1 MKIGANHKVTKA
13 LIVALFSTLLLP
25 INFQRAEAVLSPGFE
40 IYLDQPFVQGSYVS
54 GSANS
59 ATETFNGFSVSPT
72 GTSCTNATWAI
83 GTVSNSACTLWPN
96 NNDLGA
102 ITTGSDPTVNSAGF
116 PINGTNFAATGNA
129 GGAGFTVTFLT
140 PQKYVGFW
148 WSAGNAGNAVRF
160 ISNGQTVASIDVGD
174 TNTANSLLDRLDGAP
189 DCTNST
195 TYLSK
200 SATLTAENGNIYQ
213 SRYYF
218 GAPWGYTSLTPTT
231 CSASVPTEAYSYIHA
246 FAKDGATFD
255 SVLFDGG
262 NFEVDNITISSESL
276 TPRSSLVLV
285 GRQNVSALTF
295 SISYDQNGG
304 SGSTGGSSA
313 YSVGS
318 NFTLPSAPTKNNY
331 TFNGWYTAASGGT
344 RAGGGGDS
352 INLGTT
358 ANITL
363 YAQWTRTTYVITYDT
378 HGGNAIAD
386 GVFESGGATTTTPAD
401 PTRSGY
407 VFDGWFANSTGGS
420 RITFPYSPG
429 VTTPITLH
437 AQWSFIPIVT
447 ATQISVNPSDLNGNN
462 EMVAGTTVTIGGRAS
477 INAVNGTGVPD
488 TSGKYSFSIEDI
500 NNTITPIANCQLLS
514 LVNSI
519 SFCSFSVP
527 NSTSPLVIH
536 ADFISNDVTQ
546 YLDSDENDPAPNIV
560 LPPSSGGGVGGG
572 GGGGAPVSNPT
583 VVPQVLPGF
592 TWNPKNIYENEA
604 ITEAQLG
611 AEFSVP
617 GTVTYSIPKG
627 YKPKNGKLT
636 IVVTFKPT
644 DTTQYLEVQITR
656 EIEVLKVDSLAI
668 EAIVS
673 GEASTQKEVVVPELK
688 SLGKIYFNTDEYFLD
703 AKDRKYL
710 KSVAIKAKKVG
721 TNSVLILGHTDV
733 KRGVD
738 NNWLSKSRA
747 DAVSKFLKQ
756 FNIKAK
762 ITEAWY
768 GPRKPAVN
776 GTDKVSLAKNR
787 RVEIYLLN

>member
-1 MKIGANHKVTKA
+1 MKIGAIHKVTKA

-72 GTSCTNATWAI
+72 GTSCTNGTWAI

-255 SVLFDGG
+255 AVLFDGG
-262 NFEVDNITISSESL
+262 NFEVDNITISSEAL

-285 GRQNVSALTF
+285 GRQNVAALTF

-304 SGSTGGSSA
+304 SGSTGGSST

-318 NFTLPSAPTKNNY
+318 NFTLPSSPTKNNY
-331 TFNGWYTAASGGT
+331 TFDGWYTAASGGT

-352 INLGTT
+352 VNLGTT

-363 YAQWTRTTYVITYDT
+363 YAQWTRITYAITYDS

-386 GVFESGGATTTTPAD
+386 GAFESGGATTSTPTD

-407 VFDGWFANSTGGS
+407 VFEGWFANSTGGS

-429 VTTPITLH
+429 VTNSITLH
-437 AQWSFIPIVT
+437 AQWSFTTFATESEIQIDT
-447 ATQISVNPSDLNGNN
+447 ADLNSSGQ
-462 EMVAGTTVTIGGRAS
+462 MVEGSAVTIGGRATKT
-477 INAVNGTGVPD
+477 GTSTAVPD
-488 TSGKYSFSIEDI
+488 SAGTYSFSYQDGNGVVTPISNCQSMPMTNAISICEFTVPSGISPYILI
-500 NNTITPIANCQLLS
+500 NNFVTSDSNLYLS
-514 LVNSI
+514 SSNQ
-519 SFCSFSVP
+519 SVAR
-527 NSTSPLVIH
+527 TVV
-536 ADFISNDVTQ
+536 A
-546 YLDSDENDPAPNIV
+546 
-560 LPPSSGGGVGGG
+560 PPSSGGG
-572 GGGGAPVSNPT
+572 GGGGAPAPAPV

-592 TWNPKNIYENEA
+592 TWNPKNIYENQA

-627 YKPKNGKLT
+627 FKPKNGKLT
-636 IVVTFKPT
+636 IVVTFKPA

-656 EIEVLKVDSLAI
+656 EIEVLKVDSLAV
-668 EAIVS
+668 EGIVS
-673 GEASTQKEVVVPELK
+673 GEASTQKEVVIPELK
-688 SLGKIYFNTDEYFLD
+688 TLGKVYFNTDEYFLD

-710 KSVAIKAKKVG
+710 KDIAKKAKLNGSK
-721 TNSVLILGHTDV
+721 SVLILGHTDV
-733 KRGVD
+733 KKGVD
-738 NNWLSKSRA
+738 NIWLSKSRA
-747 DAVSKFLKQ
+747 DAVAQFLKQ
-756 FNIKAK
+756 FKITSK

-768 GPRKPAVN
+768 GPKKPAYK
-776 GTDKVSLAKNR
+776 GLDKVSLAKNR
-787 RVEIYLLN
+787 RVEIFLLN